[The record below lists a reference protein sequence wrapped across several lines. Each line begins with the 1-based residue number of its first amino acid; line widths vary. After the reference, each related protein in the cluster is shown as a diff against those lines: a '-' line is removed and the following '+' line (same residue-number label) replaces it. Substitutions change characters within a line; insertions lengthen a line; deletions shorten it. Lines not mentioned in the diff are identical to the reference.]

1 MLLSELYTK
10 IAGILFLDGSE
21 RVELERLFPDP
32 KDLNVNSMEY
42 WSGNDVC
49 DHFGRERRHYRSE
62 IDRAVYGYK
71 KANERVP
78 YNQLDGE

>member
-21 RVELERLFPDP
+21 RVELERMFPDP
-32 KDLNVNSMEY
+32 KELTIDSADH
-42 WSGNDVC
+42 WTGNDVC
-49 DHFGRERRHYRSE
+49 DHFGRERRLNRAE
-62 IDRAVYGYK
+62 INQMIIQYK
-71 KANERVP
+71 KSNERVP